1 MKSHQQME
9 DHEPSDL
16 IPLFNGMIIS
26 FINYELQVRI
36 EPKLTQE
43 LAQAKF
49 ENYGPLGSAPVNERK
64 PVEVKAPAPA
74 ALSAQPP
81 KKEEVKQQPHFEQ
94 TAVAQGVHAVKQ
106 DGNTKVAQT
115 DKVSLAEL
123 KKHDQHSPAHSNDE
137 HLPKEHQAQFPE
149 KPKELIDQIWD
160 TYDKDH
166 SGMLSKGEMLSFVKE
181 YLHKSGEDRL
191 PEKQFNAMF
200 AGLDVNHDDQISK
213 AEMKAFVDKVKAA
226 KVEEVQ
232 KAVAEAIHQEEVK
245 ELIDEIWA
253 KYDQDHSGQLSNA
266 EMKTF
271 VKEYL
276 DKLGEGGRL
285 PEK

>member
-36 EPKLTQE
+36 EPKHTNE
-43 LAQAKF
+43 LANAKF
-49 ENYGPLGSAPVNERK
+49 ENYGPLGNPTPASGRH
-64 PVEVKAPAPA
+64 PVELKTPAPHA
-74 ALSAQPP
+74 AMAAH
-81 KKEEVKQQPHFEQ
+81 KEEIKQQPHFEK
-94 TAVAQGVHAVKQ
+94 TSVAQEVHAVHQ
-106 DGNTKVAQT
+106 DGNSKVAQT

-123 KKHDQHSPAHSNDE
+123 KKHDQHSPAHSRDGGG
-137 HLPKEHQAQFPE
+137 PVEHQAQVPE
-149 KPKELIDQIWD
+149 RPKDLIDQIWD
-160 TYDKDH
+160 SYDRDH
-166 SGMLSKGEMLSFVKE
+166 SGMLSKSEMLAFVKE
-181 YLHKSGEDRL
+181 YLHKAGEEKLSD
-191 PEKQFNAMF
+191 KQFNAMF

-213 AEMKAFVDKVKAA
+213 AEMKAFIEKVKAA
-226 KVEEVQ
+226 KIEDVQ
-232 KAVAEAIHQEEVK
+232 KAVAEVIQQEEVK
-245 ELIDEIWA
+245 DLIDEIWA

-266 EMKTF
+266 EMKSF